1 MKNDELSRFCNSNK
15 ANLFWYLGKKY
26 KVNKDYYLKIMERT
40 NLLIEKI
47 SKKKVVQ
54 NTLITTYGLDS
65 NEYSNVFITL
75 LLLANFLNFKYINIV

>member
-1 MKNDELSRFCNSNK
+1 M
-15 ANLFWYLGKKY
+15 LFRKKY

-65 NEYSNVFITL
+65 NEYSNVFNKVITAGEL
-75 LLLANFLNFKYINIV
+75 FKF

>member
-1 MKNDELSRFCNSNK
+1 
-15 ANLFWYLGKKY
+15 
-26 KVNKDYYLKIMERT
+26 MERT

-65 NEYSNVFITL
+65 NENVFNNVITAGEL
-75 LLLANFLNFKYINIV
+75 FKF

>member
-1 MKNDELSRFCNSNK
+1 MCELKFYST
-15 ANLFWYLGKKY
+15 KY

-65 NEYSNVFITL
+65 NEYSNVFNNVITTDEL
-75 LLLANFLNFKYINIV
+75 FKF

>member
-1 MKNDELSRFCNSNK
+1 ML
-15 ANLFWYLGKKY
+15 
-26 KVNKDYYLKIMERT
+26 KDYYLKIMERT

-65 NEYSNVFITL
+65 NEYSNVFNNVITTDEL
-75 LLLANFLNFKYINIV
+75 FKF

>member
-1 MKNDELSRFCNSNK
+1 MCELKFYST
-15 ANLFWYLGKKY
+15 KY

-65 NEYSNVFITL
+65 NEYSNVFNNVITADEL
-75 LLLANFLNFKYINIV
+75 FKF

>member
-26 KVNKDYYLKIMERT
+26 KVNKDYYLKIMERA

-65 NEYSNVFITL
+65 NEYSNVFNNVITAGEL
-75 LLLANFLNFKYINIV
+75 FKF